1 MNVEKHDI
9 TNINIKQK
17 KQMLINGTIPVYY
30 TEEDFKTVLDYEI
43 KQREKLLRDFNF
55 IDKILMPSYIKKI
68 KQELEELKL
77 CETEQGI
84 RYFFSTH
91 NSNYTNISEI
101 LDFLHLLDGDS
112 TILDFTAGCSETK
125 IKIKYLDTNGYV
137 KEKTLTIPFHTG
149 ESIHPDHYVIEFNQ
163 YKTFHLVFYKQID
176 ISVDNVNKQV

>member
-1 MNVEKHDI
+1 ME
-9 TNINIKQK
+9 QK

-112 TILDFTAGCSETK
+112 TILDFPTDFTTGRSEA
-125 IKIKYLDTNGYV
+125 KIKYLDANGYV
-137 KEKTLTIPFHTG
+137 KEKTLLIPFHTG
-149 ESIHPDHYVIEFNQ
+149 ESIHSDHYVIELSEYNV
-163 YKTFHLVFYKQID
+163 FHLVFYKQID
-176 ISVDNVNKQV
+176 ISTDNINKQV

>member
-1 MNVEKHDI
+1 M
-9 TNINIKQK
+9 KQK

-77 CETEQGI
+77 CETEQDI

-112 TILDFTAGCSETK
+112 TILDFPIVFPTDFPVGRSKT
-125 IKIKYLDTNGYV
+125 KIKYLDANGYV
-137 KEKTLTIPFHTG
+137 KEKTLDIPFDVG
-149 ESIHPDHYVIEFNQ
+149 ESIYPDHYVIELSEYNI
-163 YKTFHLVFYKQID
+163 FHLVFYKQID
-176 ISVDNVNKQV
+176 ISTDNINKQV